1 MDRDEFNDI
10 IKSLNRKDITEED
23 KEFLCEALGVE
34 KEDDVKVTAVESFLT
49 LASTNIELVKK
60 YGTYIDEYYKL
71 PISSRKNVCK
81 VAYKEFVKS
90 GSFNIDVISTY
101 IVTEVENVEEKID
114 PVVSA
119 IRESAKLLEK
129 NPKINT
135 NGIRYE

>member
-1 MDRDEFNDI
+1 MDRDDFNNL
-10 IKSLNRKDITEED
+10 IKSLKRKDITEED
-23 KEFLCEALGVE
+23 KEFLYVALGVE
-34 KEDDVKVTAVESFLT
+34 EEDDIKVTAVESFLT

-71 PISSRKNVCK
+71 PMYNRRNVCK
-81 VAYKEFVKS
+81 VAYKEFTKS
-90 GSFNIDVISTY
+90 GSFNIGIISTY
-101 IVTEVENVEEKID
+101 IVNEVENVEEKND